1 MSKPKLEV
9 TPLPLPSPEEAK
21 RPVKVMLTARYTDFD
36 HQYMSEGECRIILA
50 DPLKTLEEFMLENP
64 TYKGVGLLGVSC
76 KLAMFTP
83 EQYHLTFGQLPD
95 LVLVIDD
102 PSDRVGPPEL

>member
-1 MSKPKLEV
+1 MSKPKLAV

-21 RPVKVMLTARYTDFD
+21 KPVKVMLTARYTDIGT
-36 HQYMSEGECRIILA
+36 QYWSDGECRVILA
-50 DPLKTLEEFMLENP
+50 DPLKTLEEFMLEHP
-64 TYKGVGLLGVSC
+64 TYRRVGLLGASC
-76 KLAMFTP
+76 GCAMFAP